1 MGFVQEGQRI
11 TGDEKIGVS
20 LFHARLSIIVPAQSD
35 IKVKAGQRIL
45 AGDTVLASLASLSAL
60 QR

>member
-1 MGFVQEGQRI
+1 
-11 TGDEKIGVS
+11 VS
-20 LFHARLSIIVPAQSD
+20 LFHAHLSIIVPAQSD

-45 AGDTVLASLASLSAL
+45 AGDTVLASLASLSAP